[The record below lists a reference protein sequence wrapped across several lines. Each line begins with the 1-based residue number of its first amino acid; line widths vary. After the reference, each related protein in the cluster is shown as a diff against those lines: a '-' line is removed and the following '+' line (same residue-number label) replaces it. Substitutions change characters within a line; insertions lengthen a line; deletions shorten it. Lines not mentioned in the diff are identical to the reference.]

1 MNTCSL
7 IGRLT
12 KENELRYSASG
23 TAVLHNSLAVNR
35 KFKKDETDFITL
47 LAFSKTAELMANH
60 LNKGDQVGIEG
71 HIQTGSYEK
80 DGKKIYTMEV
90 VVDSIT
96 FVGSKKDGQ
105 SQNNPPSTNTS
116 SNKKSYSQ
124 TGLTRVDDDPF
135 KDNGQIDISDS
146 DLPF

>member
-1 MNTCSL
+1 MNVSTL

-12 KENELRYSASG
+12 KENELRYSPSG
-23 TAVLHNSLAVNR
+23 TAVLRNSLAVNR
-35 KFKKDETDFITL
+35 KFKKEETDFINI
-47 LAFSKTAELMANH
+47 LAFGKTAELMGNH

-80 DGKKIYTMEV
+80 DGKKVYTFEV

-96 FVGSKKDGQ
+96 FIGGSKKKEDKPATKFTADPGDPF
-105 SQNNPPSTNTS
+105 QNNGSIN
-116 SNKKSYSQ
+116 
-124 TGLTRVDDDPF
+124 VD
-135 KDNGQIDISDS
+135 DS